1 MTRYKM
7 FLCVLCLL
15 SSLSLS
21 AATTETRVADA
32 AAKGDKDAVRSLI
45 KQAVDVNA
53 AQGDGMTALHWAALN
68 GDAELAQMLLY
79 AGASVKATTR
89 LGGYN
94 PLYMAAKSGHV
105 TVIDT
110 LLNAGADP
118 NGTAL
123 DGLTPLM
130 MAASSGNPDAV
141 EALVK
146 RGANVNAKESEN
158 GQTPL
163 AFAAAFNRSEVILA
177 LLRHG
182 ANIDVASKVQ
192 DPPKPA
198 NRGNGNGQGNNIQPA
213 AAANNNNQAAGAQ
226 QAAGGRGG
234 RGGGGGQGGGR
245 GAQAR
250 QGAASN
256 NGGRGGQAQAAANAP
271 AGQRGA
277 APQDA
282 NGAQAPAGADDT
294 AAAAAQAAANNGNDA
309 NGRGGGNPKGGL
321 TPLMYA
327 VRQGNLEATQ
337 TLVNNGAGLNALSA
351 DKSTALLLATI
362 NGHFDIA
369 KFLVERG
376 ADVNIASMDG
386 AMPLYGVVNTQW
398 ARKSFYPQPT
408 TKYEKTSYL
417 DLLKVM
423 LEHGADPNVRLT
435 KELWYSEYDF
445 SLESSSQIG
454 TTAFWKCAEVGDIDG
469 MKLLVSFGADP
480 NIGNKDGVT
489 PLLMASGSGTHGNDD
504 VMAPSGRLTAVKYLV
519 EELHADVNAADTAG
533 ATPAQPAQAAPANG
547 QPAPAAAQADAATPP
562 APAPP
567 PPAQQAAQGQQGQQ
581 QQGQQQGQQQQ
592 GQGGGRNRDGG
603 YTALHNAAARGDN
616 AMILYLVSKGARID
630 AVSKNGV
637 TVADMANGPR
647 QRIQPY
653 PETVALLEIL
663 GSKNSHKCV
672 SC

>member
-1 MTRYKM
+1 MTRYKTFLYLLC
-7 FLCVLCLL
+7 FLC
-15 SSLSLS
+15 SLSLS

-105 TVIDT
+105 AVIDT
-110 LLNAGADP
+110 LLNAGADA

-163 AFAAAFNRSEVILA
+163 AFAAAFNRSEVILS

-182 ANIDVASKVQ
+182 ANIDLASKVQ
-192 DPPKPA
+192 EPPKPA
-198 NRGNGNGQGNNIQPA
+198 NRGNQNGQGNNNNQ

-234 RGGGGGQGGGR
+234 RGGGGGGQGGR

-250 QGAASN
+250 QGAASS
-256 NGGRGGQAQAAANAP
+256 NGGRGDAQAAANAP

-282 NGAQAPAGADDT
+282 NGAQPPAAADDT
-294 AAAAAQAAANNGNDA
+294 AAAAAQAAQNNGNDA

-337 TLVNNGAGLNALSA
+337 TLVNHGAGLNALSA

-454 TTAFWKCAEVGDIDG
+454 TTAFWKCAEVGDLDG
-469 MKLLVSFGADP
+469 MRLLVSYGADP

-519 EELHADVNAADTAG
+519 EVLHADVNAADTAG
-533 ATPAQPAQAAPANG
+533 ATAAPAAAPAATAAAPANG
-547 QPAPAAAQADAATPP
+547 QPAPAATQAEAT
-562 APAPP
+562 APATP
-567 PPAQQAAQGQQGQQ
+567 PPAQQAAQGRGQQQQGQQ
-581 QQGQQQGQQQQ
+581 QQGQQ
-592 GQGGGRNRDGG
+592 QGGGRNRDGG

-616 AMILYLVSKGARID
+616 AMILYLISKGARID

>member
-1 MTRYKM
+1 MTQHSLLARTTV
-7 FLCVLCLL
+7 FLCILCSFSLL
-15 SSLSLS
+15 
-21 AATTETRVADA
+21 AATNDTRVADA

-68 GDAELAQMLLY
+68 GDGELAQMLLY
-79 AGASVKATTR
+79 AGANVKATTR

-94 PLYMAAKSGHV
+94 PLYMAAKSGRAAV
-105 TVIDT
+105 VDI
-110 LLNAGADP
+110 LLNAGSDP
-118 NGTAL
+118 NSTAL

-130 MAASSGNPDAV
+130 MAASSGSAETV
-141 EALVK
+141 ESLVK

-163 AFAAAFNRSEVILA
+163 AFAAAFNRPETILA

-182 ANIDVASKVQ
+182 ANIDLASKVQ
-192 DPPKPA
+192 EPPKPV
-198 NRGNGNGQGNNIQPA
+198 NRGNQNGQGNNNQNNQVA
-213 AAANNNNQAAGAQ
+213 ANNNQAAGTPQ
-226 QAAGGRGG
+226 AGGRGG
-234 RGGGGGQGGGR
+234 RGGGR
-245 GAQAR
+245 
-250 QGAASN
+250 
-256 NGGRGGQAQAAANAP
+256 GQAQTAAP
-271 AGQRGA
+271 AGGNAQRGQRA
-277 APQDA
+277 AAAIPDG
-282 NGAQAPAGADDT
+282 NGAQPAAADDQ
-294 AAAAAQAAANNGNDA
+294 AAAAAQVAQNNGNDA
-309 NGRGGGNPKGGL
+309 SGKGGGNPKGGL

-327 VRQGNLEATQ
+327 VRQGNFEAVQ
-337 TLVNNGAGLNALSA
+337 TLVNNGANLNALSA
-351 DKSTALLLATI
+351 DKSTSLLLSTI

-369 KFLVERG
+369 KFLVEHG

-398 ARKSFYPQPT
+398 TRKSFYPQPT
-408 TKYEKTSYL
+408 TKYENTSYL
-417 DLLKVM
+417 DLLKAM
-423 LEHGADPNVRLT
+423 LEHGADANVRLT
-435 KELWYSEYDF
+435 KELWYSEYNF

-469 MKLLVSFGADP
+469 MRLLVAHGADP
-480 NIGNKDGVT
+480 NIANKDGVT
-489 PLLMASGSGTHGNDD
+489 PLLMASGAGTHGNDD
-504 VMAPSGRLTAVKYLV
+504 VMAPAGRLAAVKYLV
-519 EELHADVNAADTAG
+519 EELHADVNAADTAAAA
-533 ATPAQPAQAAPANG
+533 ATPAATPAAQAPTQAAQPAQAAAQAG
-547 QPAPAAAQADAATPP
+547 APAGQEALPSQNGAAA
-562 APAPP
+562 P
-567 PPAQQAAQGQQGQQ
+567 PPAQQAAQQQ
-581 QQGQQQGQQQQ
+581 Q
-592 GQGGGRNRDGG
+592 QGGGRNRDGG

-616 AMILYLVSKGARID
+616 AMILFLVSKGARID